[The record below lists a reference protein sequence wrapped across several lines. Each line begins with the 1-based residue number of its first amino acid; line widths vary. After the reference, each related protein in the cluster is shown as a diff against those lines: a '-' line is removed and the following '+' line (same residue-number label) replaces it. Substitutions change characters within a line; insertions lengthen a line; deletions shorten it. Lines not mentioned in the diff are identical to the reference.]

1 MSERSCIFCNGPLG
15 ANRAKEHVVP
25 DWLLQHLHI
34 KEDEIFQAVATSSN
48 SEIVEGRTI
57 DMDSLVEGRVC
68 DDCNNG
74 WMSDLENEAKPLLM
88 PLIDGKRTVFNLTDQ
103 ERLVISRWAA
113 KTSYVLSNA
122 NASLLDN
129 SVGPEHLRFM
139 EKNPK
144 TLPSG
149 VGAFAQQVVP
159 TREFAYYQR
168 NRWPEFQV
176 IPREGEPLPGSYKIG
191 CEFRNLLLLVA
202 HWPAPLSRY
211 VLAAGIH
218 LPLWPLCSLY
228 PCYYSRF
235 ETPLP
240 YDSKDMLD
248 NFGKSLGVAYELG
261 DVAEAN
267 SG

>member
-1 MSERSCIFCNGPLG
+1 MSSRSCIFCSKPLG

-25 DWLLQHLHI
+25 DWLLKHLQI
-34 KEDEIFQAVATSSN
+34 KEDDIFQAVATSSN
-48 SEIVEGRTI
+48 SAIVERRTI

-68 DDCNNG
+68 DDCNKG
-74 WMSDLENEAKPLLM
+74 WMSGLENEAKPLLM
-88 PLIDGKRTVFNLTDQ
+88 PLIDGKRTVYNLTHQ
-103 ERLVISRWAA
+103 ERLVVSRWAA
-113 KTSYVLSNA
+113 KTSYVLSSA
-122 NASLLDN
+122 TPLKQPAE
-129 SVGPEHLRFM
+129 PAHFHFIA
-139 EKNPK
+139 KNP
-144 TLPSG
+144 TSLPPG
-149 VGAFAQQVVP
+149 VGAFAQQVVS

-176 IPREGEPLPGSYKIG
+176 IPREGEPLPGSYKIAF
-191 CEFRNLLLLVA
+191 EFRKLLLLVA
-202 HWPAPLSRY
+202 HWPAPSSRY

-248 NFGKSLGVAYELG
+248 NFGKSLGVACELG
-261 DVAEAN
+261 NVAEAN